1 MSGSGAP
8 VVEPVDA
15 AGLTLGIVATTWHAE
30 ITDQLLS
37 RAVEAAKA
45 SGVPDPT
52 VVRAPGAVELPVVAQ
67 ALAERHDAVVALGVV
82 VRGGTPHFEYVC
94 DAVTAGLTRVAL
106 DAGKPVGNGVL
117 TCETEEQARDRAG
130 LPGSAEDKGWEAA
143 IAALATA
150 LTLRQLRTPQRATGF
165 AASTA
170 RARSWSVISA
180 CQVVA
185 TMPRVRP
192 AASTGSTTGAPVPL
206 MPVPRGC
213 RPGPTLSPAR

>member
-1 MSGSGAP
+1 VSGSGAP

-30 ITDQLLS
+30 ITDRLLA
-37 RAVEAAKA
+37 RAVEAAQA
-45 SGVPDPT
+45 SGVPEPT

-106 DAGKPVGNGVL
+106 DAGRPVGNGVL
-117 TCETEEQARDRAG
+117 TCDTEEQARDRAG

-150 LTLRQLRTPQRATGF
+150 LTLRGLRFPPRATGF
-165 AASTA
+165 TS
-170 RARSWSVISA
+170 S
-180 CQVVA
+180 
-185 TMPRVRP
+185 P
-192 AASTGSTTGAPVPL
+192 TGVMRDGML
-206 MPVPRGC
+206 
-213 RPGPTLSPAR
+213 